1 MGRVLAIDHG
11 GKRTGLAVSDPLK
24 IIANPLETV
33 DTPKIFEWLEKYFAA
48 ESVEAI
54 AVGYPLRLS
63 GEDTHHTVPVQ
74 EFIAELQK
82 RWPGIPVV
90 RIDERLTS
98 REAKASMLES
108 GMRKE
113 KRKDKKMLDS
123 ISATLILQT
132 YLQQHT

>member
-1 MGRVLAIDHG
+1 MAIDHG

-33 DTPKIFEWLEKYFAA
+33 DTPKIFEWLEKYFEA

-82 RWPGIPVV
+82 RWPAIPVV
-90 RIDERLTS
+90 KIDERLTS

-113 KRKDKKMLDS
+113 KRKDKRLLDS